1 MMIDHKSAQK
11 YVMYNHV
18 ISVMALIDMLPPE
31 DIREVIDS
39 LWKGVGSGG
48 DPEEIGFLNALE
60 KLAMR
65 GNNEVLATQTPH
77 EGNAEGPSPSETG

>member
-1 MMIDHKSAQK
+1 MIDHKSAQK

-31 DIREVIDS
+31 EIREVMDS
-39 LWKGVGSGG
+39 LWLGSSVG
-48 DPEEIGFLNALE
+48 PEEIGFLNALE